1 MNPVFALLFL
11 MLPLSILSQK
21 DKSPKNGK
29 AVFYYPSENNQKI
42 IKSTGLNEKGL
53 TTGEWLFFHPNG
65 QLDYTQEFDK
75 GIPKGFRKTFLKDV
89 LIYEE
94 HFEDSLL
101 NGQQNYFDENGHLLA
116 RYFFNQGKMDSVHFF
131 YPENQKPYVQKV
143 YQGKSIVIRRE
154 YFPTG
159 ELKSLSNY
167 NVNYQFHGLQL
178 NYKIEAET
186 GIYYLSSKKN
196 YKEGQLNGE
205 FYEASVLGPTT
216 HCFYKMN
223 KYDGRYTSYYTNGQ
237 IDYEVTYIDDVKTG
251 KGIDYFKNGV
261 IQREEY
267 WTGKMDQWNTSV
279 FDSMFYYLDNGN
291 LYISTAVKQLN
302 NEVAEMHF
310 KTYHANSEIESIFK
324 EINGNKEGLYL
335 KYHSNGNLE
344 RQLTYSKNDVTG
356 QALFWYDNGKKKFD
370 LTIENSVVIKQKGW
384 TSTGQPLEVKDKR
397 YRDLYEALEFFYVEN
412 PELDKYRPDIK
423 DLMME
428 IKKDQEGNGYG
439 DGGYEVIEEVPE
451 NYNFTGKIR
460 TEAKFPGKSHELEDF
475 INRTKRVPEGEKNR
489 QTWVVVNASF
499 TVEADGSISAIQ
511 LANYS
516 GNPEVFPLFSVET
529 KRILSLM
536 PNWIPATD
544 FDGKNVP
551 SNRKV
556 NFYF

>member
-1 MNPVFALLFL
+1 MGRIFLILFPFLVFVSF
-11 MLPLSILSQK
+11 SQK
-21 DKSPKNGK
+21 DKSPRNGK
-29 AVFYYPSENNQKI
+29 VLSYFPGETKQKQL
-42 IKSTGLNEKGL
+42 KSTGFNKNGL
-53 TTGEWLFFHPNG
+53 PIGVWFFYHANG
-65 QLDYTQEFDK
+65 KLDYTQEYVDGK
-75 GIPKGFRKTFLKDV
+75 ALGFRKTYLTDK

-94 HFEDSLL
+94 YVEDSVL

-131 YPENQKPYVQKV
+131 NLENQKPFIQKV
-143 YQGKSIVIRRE
+143 YNGKSIVIRRE

-178 NYKIEAET
+178 DYKIEAET
-186 GIYYLSSKKN
+186 GKYYLSSKKN
-196 YKEGQLNGE
+196 YSEGRLNGE

-216 HCFYKMN
+216 HCYYKMS
-223 KYDGRYTSYYTNGQ
+223 KYDGRFTSYYPNGK

-267 WTGKMDQWNTSV
+267 WTGKMDEWNTSV
-279 FDSMFYYLDNGN
+279 FDSMFYYQDNGN
-291 LYISTAVKQLN
+291 LYISTTVKQLN
-302 NEVAEMHF
+302 NELTEMHF
-310 KTYHANSEIESIFK
+310 KTYHANNEVESIFK
-324 EINGNKEGLYL
+324 EINGNKEGLYF
-335 KYHSNGNLE
+335 KYHSNGKLE
-344 RQLTYSKNDVTG
+344 RKLTYSNNDVIG
-356 QALFWYDNGKKKFD
+356 QALFWYENGKKKFD

-384 TSTGQPLEVKDKR
+384 TSAGQPLEVKDKQ

-412 PELDKYRPDIK
+412 PELDKYRPDSK
-423 DLMME
+423 DLMTE
-428 IKKDQEGNGYG
+428 IKMDQEGHG
-439 DGGYEVIEEVPE
+439 DGGYKVVEEVPE
-451 NYNFTGKIR
+451 NYNFTDKIR
-460 TEAKFPGKSHELEDF
+460 TEAKFPGKSRELEDF

-489 QTWVVVNASF
+489 QTWVVVNAAF

-511 LANYS
+511 LSNYS
-516 GNPEVFPLFSVET
+516 GNSEVFQLFSVET

-544 FDGKNVP
+544 YEGKNVP